1 MCEVKRSLIFYCDR
15 KFEWAR
21 QACIV
26 WCTRNVRSRLE
37 RFKTGVWKQRMRDGV
52 RKGDY
57 FYIQRKMIYIAYIIK
72 LSGNEEVEGTVF
84 NRI

>member
-1 MCEVKRSLIFYCDR
+1 
-15 KFEWAR
+15 
-21 QACIV
+21 
-26 WCTRNVRSRLE
+26 
-37 RFKTGVWKQRMRDGV
+37 MRDGV

-72 LSGNEEVEGTVF
+72 LSGNKEVEGTVF